1 MSLLKILNY
10 PDPRLYKIAS
20 KVMVVDKKI
29 KAFVNNLSET
39 MYDAN
44 GIGLAATQVDF
55 HKKIIVIDVSEDK
68 TSLVTLI
75 NPELIKSS
83 GTQELEEGCLSVPGI
98 YEEIQ
103 RAASI
108 RVKALNIKGEIFE
121 LKVDGKISICIQHE
135 MDHLLGKVFVE
146 YLSPLKKNRI
156 KLKMIKRKK
165 NSGKFNNNEK

>member
-10 PDPRLYKIAS
+10 PDPRLDKIAS

-29 KAFVNNLSET
+29 KAFINNLSET

-83 GTQELEEGCLSVPGI
+83 GTQELEEGCLSVPDI
-98 YEEIQ
+98 YEKVE
-103 RAASI
+103 RFKSVWV
-108 RVKALNIKGEIFE
+108 RALNEEGKEFEIKAEG
-121 LKVDGKISICIQHE
+121 LLAVCIQHE
-135 MDHLLGKVFVE
+135 MDHLEGKVFVE
-146 YLSPLKKNRI
+146 YLSLLKKDRI
-156 KLKMIKRKK
+156 KRKMIKK
-165 NSGKFNNNEK
+165 NKQPYA